1 MSSDENIPKFS
12 KLTGPLNYR
21 IWAEEVGSFLES
33 KGLLDL
39 VLGDE
44 PRPDNTHASS
54 SRRTA
59 GTRARAGIRSPQG
72 SADAED
78 DTGVPGL
85 SLYEAWRRRNA
96 SARTWIMR
104 YCSTTIKHKIIHLRS
119 ASEQWEALRKDS
131 RPLNDVLLSTY
142 TS

>member
-1 MSSDENIPKFS
+1 MSSDENTPKFS

-39 VLGDE
+39 VLGDD
-44 PRPDNTHASS
+44 PRPDNTHAISS
-54 SRRTA
+54 SRRTV
-59 GTRARAGIRSPQG
+59 GTRARAGIRSPQ

-85 SLYEAWRRRNA
+85 SRSLEA
-96 SARTWIMR
+96 
-104 YCSTTIKHKIIHLRS
+104 
-119 ASEQWEALRKDS
+119 
-131 RPLNDVLLSTY
+131 
-142 TS
+142 